1 VVKLVQNDIN
11 PFWAAS
17 IRHGMPSGHQVADV
31 VARVK
36 EQYFARMCQPDLTG
50 ASTPSSEA

>member
-17 IRHGMPSGHQVADV
+17 IRHLMPRGHQVADV